1 MSLPTGTVT
10 LLFTDIEDSTRW
22 WNADPDAM
30 AASLEL
36 HDDIV
41 RGGHGHRFV
50 TYAAAILDPQTHKL
64 TIANA
69 GHLPPLL
76 KNADQSVERLGVDHA
91 NLPLGVDAALTFE
104 EAVFDLAPGDAIVL
118 YTDGVTEATNA
129 ANDLYGMKR
138 LIKCVAD
145 APASVGELGERL
157 IADVEEFCG
166 GRPQR
171 DDICLLGFRRLL
183 V

>member
-1 MSLPTGTVT
+1 
-10 LLFTDIEDSTRW
+10 
-22 WNADPDAM
+22 
-30 AASLEL
+30 
-36 HDDIV
+36 V

-50 TYAAAILDPQTHKL
+50 TYVAAILDPQTHQL

-76 KNADQSVERLGVDHA
+76 KKSDQTVERMGVD
-91 NLPLGVDAALTFE
+91 GALIFE
-104 EAVFDLAPGDAIVL
+104 ETVFDLAPGDAVVL

-138 LIKCVAD
+138 LIKCIAD
-145 APASVGELGERL
+145 APPGIGELGEQL

-166 GRPQR
+166 GRAQR
-171 DDICLLGFRRLL
+171 DDICLLGFRRLQ